1 MKESTGQPRKKE
13 EGRKRKRQKRIG
25 YKKTKMKKIYASFRE

>member
-1 MKESTGQPRKKE
+1 MKESTGQPRKKV

-25 YKKTKMKKIYASFRE
+25 YKKSKMKKIYVSFRE